1 FSDREAQ
8 KPWIFVGD
16 YRFNWEARVQN
27 DHWASCTASEFA
39 LETYSAS
46 PTYFANLSD
55 RLFVVVS
62 SGTPFI
68 SQLLSYTDSVLAN
81 HGRCV
86 MPFPENFE
94 MVAGGQSPRYKALD
108 GSCVARFLKIG

>member
-46 PTYFANLSD
+46 PKEVSKSLAAFDRELAIAISLEQFFIQPFSSNFKIANW
-55 RLFVVVS
+55 
-62 SGTPFI
+62 GW
-68 SQLLSYTDSVLAN
+68 
-81 HGRCV
+81 
-86 MPFPENFE
+86 
-94 MVAGGQSPRYKALD
+94 
-108 GSCVARFLKIG
+108 